1 MIQPN
6 NLTPSYLPN
15 KNENTI
21 TCTQMFNSHNNKNLE
36 IAQYPSTGGWCDY
49 PYNINSEKE

>member
-36 IAQYPSTGGWCDY
+36 IAQYPSTGG
-49 PYNINSEKE
+49 